1 MKKILVSMLL
11 TMVVCASCAGKCAA
25 RSFLASKV
33 ASHNAD
39 SVTLQVNGKNAYYQ
53 KTVKVDSDI
62 KVSTMYIRAL
72 QFMAAKN
79 FQQTYGYEQEGKL
92 IFTTTQDLN
101 VNPVT
106 TGSDLEDVQEYNVQ
120 FAITIDMRN
129 GRYRYTVTNVTFYRP
144 TDNGNMRLT
153 LYDMVQKVS
162 GDSRSVAKDARKLIS
177 SFERYLDALTAE
189 LYEGIEY
196 KAAIYQPKF

>member
-1 MKKILVSMLL
+1 MPFCL
-11 TMVVCASCAGKCAA
+11 TYVQAGTVRIYQGGSSTVKQ
-25 RSFLASKV
+25 LG
-33 ASHNAD
+33 D
-39 SVTLQVNGKNAYYQ
+39 SVTLQMDGKNAYYQ

-62 KVSTMYIRAL
+62 KVSTMFIRTL

-101 VNPVT
+101 INPVT
-106 TGSDLEDVQEYNVQ
+106 SGSDMEDVQEYNVQ

-129 GRYRYTVTNVTFYRP
+129 GRYRYTISNVTFYRP
-144 TDNGNMRLT
+144 TENGNMRLT
-153 LYDMVQKVS
+153 LYDMVQKA
-162 GDSRSVAKDARKLIS
+162 GGESRSVAKDARKLIS
-177 SFERYLDALTAE
+177 SFERYLDALTTE
-189 LYEGIEY
+189 LYVGIQY